1 MLGAEPFAQVAS
13 ATALRTSELL
23 VTLTGR
29 DTGIMAAQLFNLPFK
44 DLDLLKCPLD
54 VSITIP
60 YNTFYQVIQKM
71 GRLDKMGYEN
81 PINP

>member
-1 MLGAEPFAQVAS
+1 MPGAEPFSQVSS
-13 ATALRTSELL
+13 AMAPSTSKLL

-29 DTGIMAAQLFNLPFK
+29 DTGTMATQLFNLPFK

-71 GRLDKMGYEN
+71 GKLDKMGNEN